1 MWLSVTAVYCVMWC
15 ECSLLLMVVITYPSL
30 IEDLH
35 VGSFSAVFGMHL
47 GINTVWVLTGV
58 SALVPG
64 VGLVRHLLG
73 DTQTA
78 GDEEGEQHPEHP
90 DPCHPDL
97 CHWCHSGLCWWLTG
111 SCDWLVS
118 VFMICDLFVWVRAW
132 LLAACHGLSKQQLE
146 NEWSVSLSLSR
157 LCSRPGPVAR
167 CRPEPSSARG
177 RHIGGQQ
184 RMVSTSAP
192 RSHQG
197 QALNK
202 QGVSVRRPGSGDSSD
217 FHFRRTMLSRG
228 KTENMGPGETAVWEP
243 SVVPRVGG
251 RRQILRIWSGI
262 TTGGLMSYISISV
275 FAALSGFWSDRS
287 LWAAQHERGGLVPRG
302 SGGWH
307 QRRRL

>member
-1 MWLSVTAVYCVMWC
+1 
-15 ECSLLLMVVITYPSL
+15 
-30 IEDLH
+30 
-35 VGSFSAVFGMHL
+35 
-47 GINTVWVLTGV
+47 
-58 SALVPG
+58 
-64 VGLVRHLLG
+64 
-73 DTQTA
+73 
-78 GDEEGEQHPEHP
+78 
-90 DPCHPDL
+90 
-97 CHWCHSGLCWWLTG
+97 
-111 SCDWLVS
+111 
-118 VFMICDLFVWVRAW
+118 MIRDLFVWVRAW

-287 LWAAQHERGGLVPRG
+287 LWAAQHEREDWSHVAPGAGT
-302 SGGWH
+302 SGGGCNLNTVLMIRTRPCSRYLTWIPELFIPVIQISFSH
-307 QRRRL
+307 LTCCPQSKMIFLQNLSRILPHTTHYTKKRIVYSSVKLVISLWSSYFFIICNKRRVSYVKSFIE